1 MNDDYEKLGTLID
14 DIENLSFALQTNMS
28 AELHVE
34 QLKKILP
41 EKVQEMKDV
50 FVKITGENPW
60 E

>member
-1 MNDDYEKLGTLID
+1 MNDNYEELGALID
-14 DIENLSFALQTNMS
+14 DIESLSFALQLNMP
-28 AELHVE
+28 AEFHVQ
-34 QLKKILP
+34 QLKKELP